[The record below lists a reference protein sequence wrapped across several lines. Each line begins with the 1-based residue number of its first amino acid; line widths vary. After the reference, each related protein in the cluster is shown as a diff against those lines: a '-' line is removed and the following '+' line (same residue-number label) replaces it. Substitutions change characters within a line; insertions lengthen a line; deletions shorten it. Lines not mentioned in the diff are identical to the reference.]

1 MPDKIM
7 NAKDL
12 IQNQKLTEA
21 EGQTP
26 NERRM
31 GVRRVGHA
39 AGMHG
44 MPRPEEGG
52 EEEMM
57 RGDPMSRMSMRPR
70 GPFSPQETSMTK
82 DLLLL
87 VATEVMGN
95 DFDGKIARKLMKG
108 EVPSAGDL
116 QHIVDEVRRIP
127 DLPEP
132 HQKLMQK
139 LISHI
144 NSAGAAEGSPEMPA

>member
-1 MPDKIM
+1 MK
-7 NAKDL
+7 AKDL
-12 IQNQKLTEA
+12 IQGQSLPEA
-21 EGQTP
+21 EGQP
-26 NERRM
+26 P
-31 GVRRVGHA
+31 RRVGPPR
-39 AGMHG
+39 
-44 MPRPEEGG
+44 MPSQQPASFKMRGEPG

-57 RGDPMSRMSMRPR
+57 PGSERHSMRPR
-70 GPFSPQETSMTK
+70 GPFSPQETSMIK

-87 VATEVMGN
+87 MATEAMGN

-108 EVPSAGDL
+108 EVPTPGEL

-139 LISHI
+139 LIGHI
-144 NSAGAAEGSPEMPA
+144 NSASAAEAGPDAPA